1 MCKVLM
7 NFKSICEAIYL
18 LSEAGHKTI
27 LMYQWTP
34 NSFSLQKKKLKPTN
48 YEHNI
53 NPSQLR
59 KITRTLLLVNVTETA
74 LELQI

>member
-1 MCKVLM
+1 MTQNYPYVSV
-7 NFKSICEAIYL
+7 NTQF
-18 LSEAGHKTI
+18 I
-27 LMYQWTP
+27 LFT
-34 NSFSLQKKKLKPTN
+34 KKKLKPTN